1 MPEQSL
7 FTRYKAWVRRN
18 NVALNLFETGLS
30 SATWLLPDRFSDG
43 EFSYEAIH
51 TAIGLIST
59 FHESILSGAHDRD
72 GGDLLLALGVLQQL
86 QVLVELGAL
95 WGERAR
101 GRNRYDALV
110 AYEALKAGVRGFVLL
125 RSQGRMLLQGGL
137 GNLEQEALAASTSGR
152 PVGGRPTEVF
162 DAFAR
167 FREHHCR
174 AALEEERGEGAGK
187 GDEADGLGARGATLS
202 SAEQA
207 TMEAAWQGA
216 VGAADASAPLW
227 WDRGAC
233 EPATG
238 ADPSTSS
245 GTGPGVR
252 PQSAGDVAR
261 AAAAAQARS
270 ARLLAAAEAL
280 HVLRPLI
287 YAATLRR
294 WGRRAWRPWLASLLV
309 DLASR
314 QLSFRAAATSRQAAY
329 AAAASPA
336 VQGTSMAVLYRL
348 QGIRFTA
355 AESEELLRRRTSLL
369 FYLLRDPVFAS
380 HTRPALGR
388 LAGKLERVPLVGW
401 GGGRLL
407 EILDGM
413 QQLYSYTSAS

>member
-1 MPEQSL
+1 MSARRRVGCGGSSGPWQS
-7 FTRYKAWVRRN
+7 R
-18 NVALNLFETGLS
+18 
-30 SATWLLPDRFSDG
+30 
-43 EFSYEAIH
+43 
-51 TAIGLIST
+51 
-59 FHESILSGAHDRD
+59 
-72 GGDLLLALGVLQQL
+72 GVLRGARPP
-86 QVLVELGAL
+86 VPGAL
-95 WGERAR
+95 PPQAR
-101 GRNRYDALV
+101 PRHTPATPPHRIPSLSHPPPPH
-110 AYEALKAGVRGFVLL
+110 LCRAGVRGFVLL

-152 PVGGRPTEVF
+152 PAGGRPTEVF

-245 GTGPGVR
+245 GAGPGVR

-348 QGIRFTA
+348 QGIRCVSCGRRLEGVPG
-355 AESEELLRRRTSLL
+355 ESHLQG
-369 FYLLRDPVFAS
+369 FGVQ
-380 HTRPALGR
+380 G
-388 LAGKLERVPLVGW
+388 V
-401 GGGRLL
+401 
-407 EILDGM
+407 
-413 QQLYSYTSAS
+413 SYPMNNQCQG

>member
-152 PVGGRPTEVF
+152 PAGGRPTEVF

-174 AALEEERGEGAGK
+174 AALEEER
-187 GDEADGLGARGATLS
+187 
-202 SAEQA
+202 
-207 TMEAAWQGA
+207 
-216 VGAADASAPLW
+216 
-227 WDRGAC
+227 
-233 EPATG
+233 
-238 ADPSTSS
+238 
-245 GTGPGVR
+245 
-252 PQSAGDVAR
+252 
-261 AAAAAQARS
+261 
-270 ARLLAAAEAL
+270 AL